1 MTEIETMLLQQLKT
15 LSRVSEQQYEQ
26 QAERLS
32 DYEKQLSLQSKRI
45 EDLWRLVERLTAQLI
60 VLSEQLES
68 EA

>member
-45 EDLWRLVERLTAQLI
+45 EDLWRLVERLTAQLN

>member
-26 QAERLS
+26 QAERLT